1 MLQRAWMLGVVM
13 AATSCATELDDD
25 DAADALIT
33 DATAVLDQGVI
44 VGELDWQDAASL
56 PAGVVRTAS
65 RAAGYVSIPEMRS
78 RCSGFLIG
86 RDVVMTNHHCVPDAS
101 AAVGVVVN
109 FTYETTWDQT
119 GAVRC
124 DEFIG
129 ASQTLDYALLRCR
142 GTPGDTFGSLSID
155 DRTLSPNRAIA
166 LLHQQCDFYANQA
179 CPPTKKVSPGKVTGV
194 AGNRIT
200 HDADMLGG
208 SSGGGII
215 DPTTG
220 AVIAINNAHV
230 TRGTTGGRGTTN
242 IGVPMSLIV
251 PDIRARFPDVLGTAC
266 AKIPAAGRDL
276 DEDDGC
282 TTLGGD
288 TRWWRAVEGAGAD
301 GDLAWTGTTTNAAP
315 ANFARWT
322 LDVEAAG
329 TYELSVYI
337 DAATASATGARYTVT
352 SATGTTAVMLNQA
365 AVTTSGFVS
374 LGRFSL
380 APGRPSSVRVDDNT
394 GVRGE
399 QLVVDALRVRPVS
412 TTTTPPPPPTTCT
425 QVRVVDTT
433 ALNVRRTP
441 DTSQA
446 AIGSLAGGEVV
457 TRLRTVTGASVRGTT
472 NWYEIEKPGLRGY
485 VSASYAACV
494 N

>member
-1 MLQRAWMLGVVM
+1 MLQRAWMLGMVLVTM
-13 AATSCATELDDD
+13 SCATELDDD
-25 DAADALIT
+25 VDTEALVT

-44 VGELDWQDAASL
+44 VGDLDWQDAASL
-56 PAGVVRTAS
+56 PAGVLRTAS
-65 RAAGYVSIPEMRS
+65 RAAGYVSVPEMSS

-109 FTYETTWDQT
+109 FTYETAWDQA

-124 DEFIG
+124 DQFIG
-129 ASQTLDYALLRCR
+129 ASEALDYALLRCR
-142 GTPGDTFGSLSID
+142 GTPGDTFGSLAID
-155 DRTLSPNRAIA
+155 GRALATNRAIA
-166 LLHQQCDFYANQA
+166 LLHQQCDYFTNEA
-179 CPPTKKVSPGKVTGV
+179 CAPTKKVSPGKVTAI

-215 DPTTG
+215 DPATG
-220 AVIAINNAHV
+220 AVIAINNAHL

-251 PDIRARFPDVLGTAC
+251 PDIEARFPGVLGSAC

-288 TRWWRAVEGAGAD
+288 TRWWRAIEGAGAD
-301 GDLAWTGTTTNAAP
+301 GDLAWTGTTTNSAP
-315 ANFARWT
+315 NNFARWT
-322 LDVEAAG
+322 LDVEVAG
-329 TYELSVYI
+329 TWELSVFI
-337 DAATASATGARYTVT
+337 DAATASAGGARYTVT
-352 SATGTTAVMLNQA
+352 SADGTTAVMLNQA

-374 LGRFSL
+374 LGRFAL
-380 APGRPSSVRVDDNT
+380 APGRPGSVRVDDNT

-399 QLVVDALRVRPVS
+399 QLVVDALRVRPV
-412 TTTTPPPPPTTCT
+412 TTTTPPPPTATCT
-425 QVRVVDTT
+425 RVRVVGTT

-446 AIGSLAGGEVV
+446 AIGALAGDEVV
-457 TRLRTVTGASVRGTT
+457 ARLRTVTGASVRGTT
-472 NWYEIEKPGLRGY
+472 AWYEIEKPGLRGY
-485 VSASYAACV
+485 ISSSYATCV
-494 N
+494 D

>member
-1 MLQRAWMLGVVM
+1 MLKRAWMLGLVM
-13 AATSCATELDDD
+13 VAGGCATELDEET
-25 DAADALIT
+25 AADALIT

-44 VGELDWQDAASL
+44 VGALDWQDAASL
-56 PAGVVRTAS
+56 PPGVLRTAS
-65 RAAGYVSIPEMRS
+65 RAAGYVSVPELGS

-109 FTYETTWDQT
+109 FTYETAWEQT

-124 DEFIG
+124 GEFIG
-129 ASQTLDYALLRCR
+129 ANETLDYALLRCR
-142 GTPGDTFGSLSID
+142 GTPGDTYGSLAVD
-155 DRTLSPNRAIA
+155 ARALGPDRAIA
-166 LLHQQCDFYANQA
+166 LLHQQCDYFTNEA
-179 CPPTKKVSPGKVTGV
+179 CAPTKKMSPGQIIGV
-194 AGNRIT
+194 VGNRIT

-230 TRGTTGGRGTTN
+230 TRGTTAGRGTTN

-251 PDIRARFPDVLGTAC
+251 PDIQSRFPGVLGAAC
-266 AKIPAAGRDL
+266 GKIPATGRDL

-288 TRWWRAVEGAGAD
+288 TRWWRAVEGAGAE
-301 GDLAWTGTTTNAAP
+301 GDLAWTGTTTSAAP
-315 ANFARWT
+315 SNFARWT

-329 TYELSVYI
+329 AYELSVWV
-337 DAATASATGARYTVT
+337 DAATASASGARYTVT
-352 SATGTTAVMLNQA
+352 SADGASAVMLNQA

-374 LGRFSL
+374 LGRFAL
-380 APGRPSSVRVDDNT
+380 APGRPQSVRVDDNT

-399 QLVVDALRVRPVS
+399 QLVVDALRVRPV
-412 TTTTPPPPPTTCT
+412 TTTPPPPATASCT

-446 AIGSLAGGEVV
+446 PIGSLAGDEVV
-457 TRLRTVTGASVRGTT
+457 TRMRTVNGASVRGTPA
-472 NWYEIEKPGLRGY
+472 WYEIEKPGLRGY
-485 VSASYAACV
+485 ISASYATCV
-494 N
+494 D

>member
-1 MLQRAWMLGVVM
+1 MRQRAWALGMMLVAG
-13 AATSCATELDDD
+13 CATELDDD
-25 DAADALIT
+25 VAADALVT

-44 VGELDWQDAASL
+44 VGPLDWQEAASL
-56 PAGVVRTAS
+56 PAGALRTAS
-65 RAAGYVSIPEMRS
+65 RAAGYVSIPEMQS

-86 RDVVMTNHHCVPDAS
+86 RDIVMTNHHCVPDAS
-101 AAVGVVVN
+101 AAVGVTVN
-109 FTYETTWDQT
+109 FTYETAWSDV
-119 GAVRC
+119 GLFRC
-124 DEFIG
+124 DQFIG
-129 ASQTLDYALLRCR
+129 ANETLDYALVRCR
-142 GTPGDTFGSLSID
+142 GTPGDTHGSLAID
-155 DRTLSPNRAIA
+155 ARALRPERAIA
-166 LLHQQCDFYANQA
+166 LLHQQCDYFTNEA
-179 CPPTKKVSPGKVTGV
+179 CAPTKKVSPGKVTGI

-230 TRGTTGGRGTTN
+230 SRGTTGGRGTTN

-301 GDLAWTGTTTNAAP
+301 GDLAWTGTTTNSAP
-315 ANFARWT
+315 NNFARWT
-322 LDVEAAG
+322 LDVEVAG
-329 TYELSVYI
+329 TYDLSVWI
-337 DAATASATGARYTVT
+337 DAATASAGGARYTVT
-352 SATGTTAVMLNQA
+352 SADGTTAVMLNQA
-365 AVTTSGFVS
+365 AVTTSSFVS
-374 LGRFSL
+374 LGRFAF
-380 APGRPSSVRVDDNT
+380 APGRPGSVRVDDNT

-399 QLVVDALRVRPVS
+399 QLVVDALRVRPVA
-412 TTTTPPPPPTTCT
+412 TTPPPPTASCSR
-425 QVRVVDTT
+425 VRVVDTA

-446 AIGSLAGGEVV
+446 PVGTLAGDEVV
-457 TRLRTVTGASVRGTT
+457 ARLRTVTGASVRGTT
-472 NWYEIEKPGLRGY
+472 AWYEIEKPGLRGY
-485 VSASYAACV
+485 ISSSYAACV
-494 N
+494 D